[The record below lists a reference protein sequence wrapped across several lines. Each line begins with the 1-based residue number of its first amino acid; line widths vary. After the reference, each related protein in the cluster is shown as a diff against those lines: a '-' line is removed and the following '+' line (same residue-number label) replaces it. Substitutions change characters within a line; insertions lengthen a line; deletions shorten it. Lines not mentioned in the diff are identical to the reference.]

1 MIERIEFDPA
11 AVSAARRRLAGD
23 TYDYDDEKC
32 ERWHAPLEKL
42 QDVQRLADAYL
53 TVTDDAPLTIE
64 KLVELGGKVI
74 PIIHQVVTG
83 DKCVVF
89 HKVRVTIYSNGHRE
103 WDEGDDWKEIHPPP
117 ENVGDLL
124 YLLRRMARSDPKSGE
139 RSDERA

>member
-1 MIERIEFDPA
+1 MWTYA
-11 AVSAARRRLAGD
+11 ASA
-23 TYDYDDEKC
+23 C
-32 ERWHAPLEKL
+32 
-42 QDVQRLADAYL
+42 VLADAYL
-53 TVTDDAPLTIE
+53 AEHDDAPLTLE